1 MSDVS
6 ALFWCISNLY
16 PVQSILR
23 VSDICI
29 YRSRRSATFDY
40 YKFPQLPLFPIVC
53 ESLEANPGDF
63 FALRREHVLQE
74 IFLERFLLV
83 KLTLMKGDKHIN
95 IFETGSYCLL
105 FSGIRKHKL

>member
-1 MSDVS
+1 M
-6 ALFWCISNLY
+6 LL
-16 PVQSILR
+16 

-83 KLTLMKGDKHIN
+83 KLTLMKGDKVVEIYKIIN
-95 IFETGSYCLL
+95 DCILL
-105 FSGIRKHKL
+105 FFRGKHYRYRFVILK